1 MTPPTLDQIEISD
14 LHLRAIIGV
23 NPDER
28 ENRQDVLVNITLDV
42 DTRPAAASDAI
53 ADAANYRTITKR
65 VIDLVENSRFFLVE
79 TLAAAIARAC
89 LKEPR
94 VERALVSV
102 EKPAALRFA
111 ASVGVTVERIRDDL

>member
-79 TLAAAIARAC
+79 TLAAAIARVC
-89 LKEPR
+89 LDEQR
-94 VERALVSV
+94 AERARVSV

>member
-79 TLAAAIARAC
+79 TLAAA
-89 LKEPR
+89 
-94 VERALVSV
+94 
-102 EKPAALRFA
+102 
-111 ASVGVTVERIRDDL
+111 